1 MIYDYEEGEI
11 VDRGQGWNAASPQ
24 NLYDHAETYDEYTA
38 DADVVRTYPDYKL
51 ANGNCWIG
59 RPLILGDYYVKELT
73 RSEGYELSI
82 GNRMQQQT
90 NLGQDVNAGVP
101 GDLTGYAGIVGIL
114 TAEEQISDEP
124 TGDVE
129 DPDYNQLFFT
139 AESEKTGDSGF
150 DLVFRNLPEGA
161 KFYRKDSIS
170 TTKEVEVGTGIYD
183 EVPVKIFWPAGVCCD
198 RKRSSVPEI

>member
-1 MIYDYEEGEI
+1 M
-11 VDRGQGWNAASPQ
+11 
-24 NLYDHAETYDEYTA
+24 
-38 DADVVRTYPDYKL
+38 
-51 ANGNCWIG
+51 
-59 RPLILGDYYVKELT
+59 
-73 RSEGYELSI
+73 SI

-114 TAEEQISDEP
+114 TAEEQISDES

-161 KFYRKDSIS
+161 KLYRKDSIS
-170 TTKEVEVGTGIYD
+170 TTKEVEAGTGIYD
-183 EVPVKIFWPAGVCCD
+183 EVPVKNILACRSMLW
-198 RKRSSVPEI
+198 RKTTISTRNIMQMEALKPKRPM

>member
-1 MIYDYEEGEI
+1 M
-11 VDRGQGWNAASPQ
+11 
-24 NLYDHAETYDEYTA
+24 
-38 DADVVRTYPDYKL
+38 VRTYPDYKL

-129 DPDYNQLFFT
+129 DPDYNQLFLQLKVKKQGIRDLILYSEICRRDQNFT
-139 AESEKTGDSGF
+139 GRT
-150 DLVFRNLPEGA
+150 VFLR
-161 KFYRKDSIS
+161 
-170 TTKEVEVGTGIYD
+170 
-183 EVPVKIFWPAGVCCD
+183 
-198 RKRSSVPEI
+198 RKR

>member
-1 MIYDYEEGEI
+1 MD
-11 VDRGQGWNAASPQ
+11 WK
-24 NLYDHAETYDEYTA
+24 TA
-38 DADVVRTYPDYKL
+38 DP
-51 ANGNCWIG
+51 
-59 RPLILGDYYVKELT
+59 GDYYVKELT

-129 DPDYNQLFFT
+129 DPDYNQLFLQLKVKKQGIRDLILYSEICRREQNFT
-139 AESEKTGDSGF
+139 GRT
-150 DLVFRNLPEGA
+150 VFLR
-161 KFYRKDSIS
+161 
-170 TTKEVEVGTGIYD
+170 
-183 EVPVKIFWPAGVCCD
+183 
-198 RKRSSVPEI
+198 RKR